1 MPHEP
6 LTDSRGRRIEYVRLS
21 ITDRC
26 DYRCQFCMPEDAA
39 TGESV
44 RDRLATDDILRLA
57 RILADMAV
65 SSFKVTGGEP
75 FMNPDAV
82 AILSGLK
89 STPGVAS
96 VTVTTNGS
104 TLGRHADAI
113 ARIGVD
119 SVNISLNAVDPDRY
133 RAVTRTG
140 RDVAAVLRDV
150 VDLKRR
156 GVTVKLNMVPI
167 RGLNDM
173 DIVPVVEFALEH
185 DIPVRFIELMP
196 LGEGRRFTGLG
207 RDEVLAIIAD
217 RFGPLEPAPG
227 RYGNGPA
234 LYSRIRGHD
243 TRIGYIAAL
252 SGNFCADCNR
262 IRLTSQGFL
271 KTCLHHGHGADL
283 AGPLRAGDDDAA
295 LARRIRA
302 IVRDKPSGHQFDCP
316 ATSVAGG
323 EPMNRIGG

>member
-6 LTDSRGRRIEYVRLS
+6 LTDSQGRRIEYVRLS

-26 DYRCQFCMPEDAA
+26 DYRCQFCMPDRAAAPEPVREPIA
-39 TGESV
+39 TG
-44 RDRLATDDILRLA
+44 DILRLA
-57 RILADMAV
+57 RILAAMDV

-75 FMNPDAV
+75 FMNPDAL
-82 AILSGLK
+82 AILTGLK
-89 STPGVAS
+89 ATPGVAS

-104 TLGRHADAI
+104 TLSRHAEALSG
-113 ARIGVD
+113 IGVD

-133 RAVTRTG
+133 CAVTRTG

-167 RGLNDM
+167 RGLNDA

-207 RDEVLAIIAD
+207 RDEVMAIIAG

-234 LYSRIRGHD
+234 LYSRIRGRD

-262 IRLTSQGFL
+262 IRLTSRGFL

-283 AGPLRAGDDDAA
+283 AGPLRDGADDAA
-295 LARRIRA
+295 LAERIRR

-316 ATSVAGG
+316 VTSVGGG